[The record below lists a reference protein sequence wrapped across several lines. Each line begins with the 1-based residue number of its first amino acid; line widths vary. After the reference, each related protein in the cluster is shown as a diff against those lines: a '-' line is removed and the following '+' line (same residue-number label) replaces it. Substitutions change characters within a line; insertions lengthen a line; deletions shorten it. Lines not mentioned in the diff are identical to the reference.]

1 MTRNPKR
8 SILRKEQSERDRMK
22 HIIESSGYQQSLQDD
37 LCTRRIPLEL
47 IDLAGAWMA
56 SWNDENI
63 LVQSAVHAYESWR
76 SHVNFIRRTLVRA
89 QTSCS
94 SLVVCLWYMDQL
106 CHGSR
111 HVVQWK
117 QPRDL
122 FMACIVVADKFLDD
136 VTWTNLD
143 WVDHTLG
150 AYSLQQ
156 INNLERQLMGAMQY
170 RLFVPHT
177 HYDDFCAYL
186 DFRVHARQ
194 LNPFLATG
202 LSYHDINVLSQSLVP
217 LYADRLKFTLR
228 PMEAMMLLA
237 KIVTGICVVY
247 AATVAAMAT
256 VVVSTEYML
265 AQSQWTMAGWET
277 HLQEHIVTL
286 AVDWMIRTDGL
297 AGSILENPQACLG
310 ITCL

>member
-1 MTRNPKR
+1 
-8 SILRKEQSERDRMK
+8 
-22 HIIESSGYQQSLQDD
+22 
-37 LCTRRIPLEL
+37 
-47 IDLAGAWMA
+47 MA
-56 SWNDENI
+56 SWSEGNG
-63 LVQSAVHAYESWR
+63 LVESAVHAYESWR

-106 CHGSR
+106 CHGKR
-111 HVVQWK
+111 RLVQWK

-156 INNLERQLMGAMQY
+156 INSLERQLMGSMEY
-170 RLFVPHT
+170 RLFVPLT

-194 LNPFLATG
+194 LNPFLNG

-217 LYADRLKFTLR
+217 FYADRLKFTLR

-237 KIVTGICVVY
+237 KVVTGICVVY
-247 AATVAAMAT
+247 AATVATMAT

-265 AQSQWTMAGWET
+265 AQNHWTMAGLEP
-277 HLQEHIVTL
+277 LQEHIVTL
-286 AVDWMIRTDGL
+286 AVDWMFRTDGL
-297 AGSILENPQACLG
+297 AGSILEDPQTCLG